1 MPANAMYLSATF
13 ITLYGLIFLGS
24 STAFSAMVSACIF
37 FLQTSCVI
45 PQAILVYRGRNKV
58 LPARHFDLGRFGYA
72 VNITA
77 VLWVLFL
84 DVLYCF
90 PTSLPA
96 TSTNMSYVS
105 VVAAGLILFVVGLWF
120 TTKRGV
126 FKGPRV
132 DVVLLNE
139 RRNAAIYGEGTVV
152 EGQGVGGD
160 DDLKKEK
167 SKGEIDVKD

>member
-1 MPANAMYLSATF
+1 
-13 ITLYGLIFLGS
+13 
-24 STAFSAMVSACIF
+24 
-37 FLQTSCVI
+37 
-45 PQAILVYRGRNKV
+45 
-58 LPARHFDLGRFGYA
+58 
-72 VNITA
+72 
-77 VLWVLFL
+77 
-84 DVLYCF
+84 
-90 PTSLPA
+90 
-96 TSTNMSYVS
+96 MSYVS